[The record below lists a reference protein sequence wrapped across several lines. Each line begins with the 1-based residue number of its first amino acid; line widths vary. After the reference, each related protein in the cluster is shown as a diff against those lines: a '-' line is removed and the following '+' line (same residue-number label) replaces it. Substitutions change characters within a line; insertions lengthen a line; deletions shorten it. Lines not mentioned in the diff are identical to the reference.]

1 MSTNLEIASFLR
13 NCSSSS
19 QFISLF
25 DHMADISFF
34 VKDRQFRL
42 VTANRSFWNR
52 FGFAS
57 AAELVGK
64 NDFEL
69 FPPRLAQHFRRDD
82 EEILR
87 TGRPK
92 LQIVELFF
100 NQRGLPDWFCTNK
113 LPLFNFDKEVIGI
126 IGTVRRYMET
136 NVLEDAVGGLGAM
149 LSYLRK
155 NFRKRITI
163 ADLIKIS
170 GMSPR
175 QLNRKFRQ
183 VFHTTPHRFLI
194 NTRVEAACD
203 SLLVSNKS
211 IVEVALEC
219 GFFDQSS
226 FTQHFRA
233 HTGLTPLRYRK
244 SHLTE
249 S

>member
-1 MSTNLEIASFLR
+1 MSTNIEIASFLR
-13 NCSSSS
+13 NCSSPS

-57 AAELVGK
+57 SAELVGK

-87 TGRPK
+87 TGKPK

-113 LPLFNFDKEVIGI
+113 FPLLNFDNEVIGI

-163 ADLIKIS
+163 ADLIKVS
-170 GMSPR
+170 GMSSR

-183 VFHTTPHRFLI
+183 VFHTTAHSFLI

-203 SLLVSNKS
+203 SLLVSNNS
-211 IVEVALEC
+211 IVEVAMEC
-219 GFFDQSS
+219 GFVDQSS
-226 FTQHFRA
+226 
-233 HTGLTPLRYRK
+233 LN
-244 SHLTE
+244 
-249 S
+249 

>member
-1 MSTNLEIASFLR
+1 MVLPRQR
-13 NCSSSS
+13 NWLAKMTLN
-19 QFISLF
+19 FSLLVSLSIF
-25 DHMADISFF
+25 VEMTRKFF
-34 VKDRQFRL
+34 VRE
-42 VTANRSFWNR
+42 NPSC
-52 FGFAS
+52 
-57 AAELVGK
+57 
-64 NDFEL
+64 
-69 FPPRLAQHFRRDD
+69 
-82 EEILR
+82 
-87 TGRPK
+87 K
-92 LQIVELFF
+92 LLNFSF

-113 LPLFNFDKEVIGI
+113 FPLLNFDNEVIGI

-163 ADLIKIS
+163 ADLIKVS
-170 GMSPR
+170 GMSSR

-244 SHLTE
+244 SHVTE